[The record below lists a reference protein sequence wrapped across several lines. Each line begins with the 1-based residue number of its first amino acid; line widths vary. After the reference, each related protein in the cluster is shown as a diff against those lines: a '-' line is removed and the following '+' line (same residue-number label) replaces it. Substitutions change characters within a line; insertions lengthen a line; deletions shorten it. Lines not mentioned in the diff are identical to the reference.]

1 VSARPSPQEEES
13 NHGVGERADGTGTS
27 HPRGTCRSLQ
37 VLQDQQQAV
46 PGGEAPQT
54 RVQQPAEIDEALT
67 SPTAAA

>member
-1 VSARPSPQEEES
+1 
-13 NHGVGERADGTGTS
+13 
-27 HPRGTCRSLQ
+27 
-37 VLQDQQQAV
+37 V